1 MAAIDDV
8 ISLLQTKGA
17 VPTADGNGTQLDHA
31 LKVAHLAQA
40 EQAPA
45 NLVVAALLHDVGHML
60 ANNGPDPAHANT
72 GHAWVAQH
80 FPPEVSEPVRLH
92 VEAKRYLSATD
103 GTYLERLS
111 PSSLQS
117 LHAQGGPM
125 TEAELDAFEEELH
138 YPDAVKLRHWDDQ
151 AKTENLAAPA
161 LDEYRET
168 IAKVLKPQKS

>member
-1 MAAIDDV
+1 MADLDDV
-8 ISLLQTKGA
+8 ISLLQSKGTA
-17 VPTADGNGTQLDHA
+17 PTADGKGSQLDHA
-31 LKVAHLAQA
+31 LTVAHLAQK

-60 ANNGPDPAHANT
+60 AGNAPDPAHAQS

-80 FPPEVSEPVRLH
+80 FPPEVSDPVRLH

-111 PSSLQS
+111 PTSVQS

-138 YPDAVKLRHWDDQ
+138 YPDAVKLRHWDDR
-151 AKTENLAAPA
+151 AKVENLAVPA
-161 LDEYRET
+161 LDAYRET
-168 IAKVLKPQKS
+168 IAKLLKS

>member
-1 MAAIDDV
+1 MAALDDV
-8 ISLLQTKGA
+8 LSLLQTKGTL
-17 VPTADGNGTQLDHA
+17 PTADGKGSQLEHA
-31 LKVAHLAQA
+31 LQVAHRAQA

-60 ANNGPDPAHANT
+60 ASNEPDPAHAHT

-103 GTYLERLS
+103 GTYLERLC
-111 PSSLQS
+111 PSSVAS

-125 TEAELDAFEEELH
+125 TEAELDAFEEEAH

-151 AKTENLAAPA
+151 AKTETLAVPA

-168 IAKVLKPQKS
+168 IAKALKP